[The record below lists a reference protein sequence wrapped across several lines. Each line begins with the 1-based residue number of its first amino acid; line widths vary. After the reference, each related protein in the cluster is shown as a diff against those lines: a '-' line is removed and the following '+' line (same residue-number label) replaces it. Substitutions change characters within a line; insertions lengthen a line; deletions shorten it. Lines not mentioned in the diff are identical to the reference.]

1 MPQERCGD
9 RNRLKP
15 CNAGLD
21 ARQRQ
26 TEMITDETT
35 DDTDDIERA
44 GLSPDLDF
52 YSNRIHAAGVDT
64 GTDVGFSWGAP
75 RDDGRVIVTVDQ
87 SRVEAMD
94 QLKREVQQI
103 HRYCRKEFG
112 NEKPHLIELV
122 NKFLGPR
129 SSLYLLFYSR
139 HLVSDYRDFA
149 KFLGTYY
156 MSQAMGTHQTIEEL
170 EELRWW
176 ISPTNK
182 NMMMSK
188 QASVP

>member
-103 HRYCRKEFG
+103 QRYCRKEFG

-122 NKFLGPR
+122 NKFFGPK
-129 SSLYLLFYSR
+129 SQLYLLFYSR
-139 HLVSDYRDFA
+139 VSWDLLHVAGNGDPSDNRRGRGATMVDQPKQQEYDD
-149 KFLGTYY
+149 
-156 MSQAMGTHQTIEEL
+156 E
-170 EELRWW
+170 
-176 ISPTNK
+176 
-182 NMMMSK
+182 
-188 QASVP
+188 QASIP